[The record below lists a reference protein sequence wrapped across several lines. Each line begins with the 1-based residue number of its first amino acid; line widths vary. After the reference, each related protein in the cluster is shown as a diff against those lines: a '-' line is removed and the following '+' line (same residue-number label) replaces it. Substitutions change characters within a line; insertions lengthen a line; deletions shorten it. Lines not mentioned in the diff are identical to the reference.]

1 MITVVGSI
9 NLDLIATVERLPG
22 RGETVA
28 GDSFTTSPGGKGANQ
43 ALAARRA
50 GAPVVMVG
58 AVGKDPFA
66 EGALACLR
74 EALIDLSP
82 VREAHAATGTALIM
96 VETGGGDNVIAVVPG
111 ANASLKPGDLRNAE
125 FREGTTL
132 LVQNEIPTNVIRAA
146 LEAAKTAGVRSIYNV
161 APYRAE
167 TADLVP
173 LADYLVANE
182 TEFDLYADALGL
194 AAGERRSRMSDYARR
209 TGSTVIV
216 TLGAEG
222 AMAAMPEGVFHVPS
236 PRIEA
241 VDTVGAGDTFC
252 GYLAAGLQAGLGLE
266 DAMRRAAAAG
276 ALACLKQG
284 AQPSIP
290 HARDVEAFIRSDG

>member
-9 NLDLIATVERLPG
+9 NLDLMATVERLPQ

-28 GDSFTTSPGGKGANQ
+28 GDAFTTSPGGKGANQ

-50 GAPVVMVG
+50 GAPVAMVG

-74 EALIDLSP
+74 EALIDLAA
-82 VREAHAATGTALIM
+82 VREAHAATGTALIL
-96 VETGGGDNVIAVVPG
+96 VEKEKGDNVIAVVAG
-111 ANASLKPGDLRNAE
+111 ANASLKPGDLRNVRFEADE
-125 FREGTTL
+125 TL
-132 LVQNEIPTNVIRAA
+132 LVQNEIPTAVIRAA
-146 LEAAKTAGVRSIYNV
+146 LEAARAAGMRTVYNV

-167 TADLVP
+167 TAEL
-173 LADYLVANE
+173 LRGADYVVANE

-194 AAGERRSRMSDYARR
+194 KAGERRARMQDHARQ
-209 TGSTVIV
+209 TGGTVIV
-216 TLGAEG
+216 TLGADG
-222 AMAAMPEGVFHVPS
+222 AMAAMPEGVFQVPS
-236 PRIEA
+236 PRVTA

-266 DAMRRAAAAG
+266 DAMRRATAAG
-276 ALACLKQG
+276 ALACLKPG

-290 HARDVEAFIRSDG
+290 HAEDVDALLKSS